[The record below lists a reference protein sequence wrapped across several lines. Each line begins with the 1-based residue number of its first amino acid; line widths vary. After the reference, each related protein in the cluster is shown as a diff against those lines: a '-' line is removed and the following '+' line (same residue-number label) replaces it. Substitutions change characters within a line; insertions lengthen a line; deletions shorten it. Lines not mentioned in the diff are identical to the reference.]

1 MPPIATGDL
10 ITAVQFNELVTS
22 YNKLW
27 GDEYASAN
35 FADITTNFAEHS
47 HGWGQA
53 SAEPTVAAETI
64 IESSHVNRLLAQMN
78 AGLYH
83 YDDESALISHFSNTI
98 INASYITSTIED
110 KITNMSSKTRTRVEF
125 TATTENQATKTGLEY
140 TVGDPINC
148 YKNGEEIT
156 DFTAPDGISVT
167 FTPELA
173 LGDKVI
179 LIFGYSRFNS
189 NDVDADIDT
198 ILSAMESDIATPTW
212 DTNISSEA
220 KVSFTDYNEARYF
233 FNSGGKLSINLT
245 QDGGNGDA
253 RSWNDIFTN
262 TGEIRISA
270 LDIINSGE
278 NTYTFPGGFY
288 GINPNGSY
296 KQLYTVTGYVSA
308 GDYYGSAYANRNIK
322 IFLKADELGGTF
334 NIYIKVTLTD
344 DVTSGIINTE
354 LQADYGYV
362 NQNTTPT
369 QAYLDAGSNGTPY
382 TAVEID
388 STTHVYQFIGR
399 QLPTITVPQPWHDA
413 V

>member
-47 HGWGQA
+47 HGWGQVT
-53 SAEPTVAAETI
+53 AEPTVSAGVDKVK
-64 IESSHVNRLLAQMN
+64 SSHVNQLLAQMN

-110 KITNMSSKTRTRVEF
+110 KITNMS
-125 TATTENQATKTGLEY
+125 L
-140 TVGDPINC
+140 
-148 YKNGEEIT
+148 
-156 DFTAPDGISVT
+156 
-167 FTPELA
+167 LA
-173 LGDKVI
+173 N
-179 LIFGYSRFNS
+179 RFNS

-212 DTNISSEA
+212 ETNISSEA

-253 RSWNDIFTN
+253 RSWDDIFTN

-399 QLPTITVPQPWHDA
+399 QLPTITVPQSWHDA

>member
-1 MPPIATGDL
+1 MEKR
-10 ITAVQFNELVTS
+10 Q
-22 YNKLW
+22 
-27 GDEYASAN
+27 
-35 FADITTNFAEHS
+35 
-47 HGWGQA
+47 
-53 SAEPTVAAETI
+53 
-64 IESSHVNRLLAQMN
+64 
-78 AGLYH
+78 
-83 YDDESALISHFSNTI
+83 
-98 INASYITSTIED
+98 
-110 KITNMSSKTRTRVEF
+110 
-125 TATTENQATKTGLEY
+125 
-140 TVGDPINC
+140 
-148 YKNGEEIT
+148 
-156 DFTAPDGISVT
+156 
-167 FTPELA
+167 
-173 LGDKVI
+173 
-179 LIFGYSRFNS
+179 NS
-189 NDVDADIDT
+189 CR
-198 ILSAMESDIATPTW
+198 E
-212 DTNISSEA
+212 
-220 KVSFTDYNEARYF
+220 
-233 FNSGGKLSINLT
+233 
-245 QDGGNGDA
+245 
-253 RSWNDIFTN
+253 
-262 TGEIRISA
+262 EIRISA

-399 QLPTITVPQPWHDA
+399 QLPTITVPQSWHDA

>member
-27 GDEYASAN
+27 GDNVTSAI
-35 FADITTNFAEHS
+35 FADITTNFEEHS
-47 HGWGQA
+47 YGWGQA
-53 SAEPTVAAETI
+53 SAEPTVAPDTI
-64 IESSHVNRLLAQMN
+64 IESGHVNRLLAQMN

-83 YDDESALISHFSNTI
+83 YDDESALISHFSTYI
-98 INASYITSTIED
+98 INASIITETIEN
-110 KITNMSSKTRTRVEF
+110 KITNMS
-125 TATTENQATKTGLEY
+125 L
-140 TVGDPINC
+140 
-148 YKNGEEIT
+148 
-156 DFTAPDGISVT
+156 
-167 FTPELA
+167 LA
-173 LGDKVI
+173 N
-179 LIFGYSRFNS
+179 RFNS

-198 ILSAMESDIATPTW
+198 ILTAMSSDIATPTW
-212 DTNISSEA
+212 ETNISSEA
-220 KVSFTDYNEARYF
+220 KVSFTNYDEARYF
-233 FNSGGKLSINLT
+233 FNSGGKLSINLE
-245 QDGGNGDA
+245 QDGANGDA

-270 LDIINSGE
+270 LDIINSGQ

-288 GINPNGSY
+288 GINPDGSY

-322 IFLKADELGGTF
+322 VFLRAEELVIGGTF
-334 NIYIKVTLTD
+334 NVYIKVTLTD

-354 LQADYGYV
+354 LRADYGYV

-369 QAYLDAGSNGTPY
+369 QAYIDAGSNGAPF
-382 TAVEID
+382 TAVD
-388 STTHVYQFIGR
+388 TQDTHVYKFIGR
-399 QLPTITVPQPWHDA
+399 QLPTITIPQSWHDA

>member
-110 KITNMSSKTRTRVEF
+110 KITNMS
-125 TATTENQATKTGLEY
+125 L
-140 TVGDPINC
+140 
-148 YKNGEEIT
+148 
-156 DFTAPDGISVT
+156 
-167 FTPELA
+167 LA
-173 LGDKVI
+173 N
-179 LIFGYSRFNS
+179 RFNS

-212 DTNISSEA
+212 ETNISSEA

-296 KQLYTVTGYVSA
+296 KQFYTVTGYVSA

-399 QLPTITVPQPWHDA
+399 QLPTITVPQSWHDA